1 MNEFHFFFETF
12 LKLNNFKIFEMEKNE
27 NASVCFFARM
37 PEVFSLLE
45 RRNGE
50 SRSGEKNRF
59 AVNLLSP
66 KNSKKPLEFRET
78 RNPAF
83 QEDLSVVD
91 NENILVNRGR
101 AGEIFPIFL
110 ARPCHANTLLL
121 VKRFCPRL

>member
-12 LKLNNFKIFEMEKNE
+12 LKLNNFKIFEMEMNE

-50 SRSGEKNRF
+50 SRSGQKNRF

-66 KNSKKPLEFRET
+66 KNSKKPLEFMET

-91 NENILVNRGR
+91 NENILVILVNRGR

-110 ARPCHANTLLL
+110 ARPCHLATR
-121 VKRFCPRL
+121 KTRHQ